1 LKKTLLIITAIVLI
15 AGNSLFSQQEKTE
28 RNIRIGMFGA
38 GALNMHSGQFSSY
51 DGMLVCGT
59 FEDGTGLAW
68 LAGNS
73 LEIPLNTNFS
83 LFGRAF
89 FHKADGDFENSP
101 DDSPRIS
108 LDDGTLV
115 NIITEH
121 QLDVSLDYIQ
131 IEALGAYY
139 LTDKIYF
146 ALGPGLAIPTH
157 ASYTQVEEIQ
167 QPLGVNFRNGESSR
181 QIASAN
187 FDDNP
192 NTETSLR
199 ITAHALIGADYSIS
213 DNLYLSPEVGY
224 IFPFT
229 NVLSNNEWSVST
241 IHAGLALKYELGTP
255 ETIVIKE
262 VAPAPDPDPIV
273 DTKPEFTPNPIAI
286 ITAKSLYKNGMVLD
300 LPKVTV
306 SEEINNN
313 YVPILPYIFY
323 GAGDSELQNRYITL
337 NSSEINYF
345 DESTLEDSVLAVYYN
360 ILNIVGS
367 RMQKNTNAKLTL
379 TGCVEPLDDGDNLN
393 KLASSRT
400 QTVKDYLVNIWGIS
414 ADRIITKSR
423 QLPEDIS
430 NRTIDEGRQ
439 ENRRVE
445 LSTDSY
451 EILAPVRL
459 IKYDS
464 KVTPESIILHPIVW
478 YDENLKNWDIQIN
491 YEYNTLL
498 WQKSGIG
505 SPSSPMQW
513 NFDRDKMIELARKDV
528 QGNHISATLNVV
540 DNDGYSDEASTAI
553 PIFYKSKSKYYDGE
567 IVQDSVV
574 ERYNLI
580 FFDYDKPLINKENQN
595 IFKTIL
601 SRINTNSSVSIT
613 GFTDKL
619 GTDEYNNQLSI
630 DRAESVETSIKQRV
644 VPENIF
650 SKGVGET
657 LIYDN
662 DIPEGRFYN
671 RTVIIEITTPLKH
684 RQ

>member
-1 LKKTLLIITAIVLI
+1 MKKTLLIITAIVLI
-15 AGNSLFSQQEKTE
+15 AGNLLFSQQEKTE

-73 LEIPLNTNFS
+73 LEIPLNTDFS

-101 DDSPRIS
+101 DDTPRIS

-167 QPLGVNFRNGESSR
+167 QPLGVNFRNGEPSR

-199 ITAHALIGADYSIS
+199 ITAHALIGADYSIA

-229 NVLSNNEWSVST
+229 NVLSDNEWSVNT

-262 VAPAPDPDPIV
+262 VAPTPDPAPV
-273 DTKPEFTPNPIAI
+273 KETRPTFGPSPIASI
-286 ITAKSLYKNGMVLD
+286 KAKNLLD
-300 LPKVTV
+300 DGTLLEYGQIKVN
-306 SEEINNN
+306 EEVNNN
-313 YVPILPYIFY
+313 YIPILPYIFFD
-323 GAGDSELQNRYITL
+323 AGDSELIARYKTL
-337 NSSEINYF
+337 SSSEENRF
-345 DESTLEDSVLAVYYN
+345 DESTLEDSVLAVYHN

-367 RMQKNTNAKLTL
+367 RMQLNTNAKLTV

-393 KLASSRT
+393 ELASSRT
-400 QTVKDYLVNIWGIS
+400 QSVKDYLVNTWGIS

-445 LSTDSY
+445 LTTDSY

-459 IKYDS
+459 ITYDS
-464 KVTPESIILHPIVW
+464 EIIPEAIVLEPKVEYKEELSLWNIETISMDRTQLWERNGNGFPEKSI
-478 YDENLKNWDIQIN
+478 KWD
-491 YEYNTLL
+491 
-498 WQKSGIG
+498 
-505 SPSSPMQW
+505 
-513 NFDRDKMIELARKDV
+513 FDREEMIELAREDIS
-528 QGNHISATLNVV
+528 GNNISVRFLAVANE
-540 DNDGYSDEASTAI
+540 DNIDEASTAI
-553 PIFYKSKSKYYDGE
+553 PIVYEKKSKYYDGE

-580 FFDYDKPLINKENQN
+580 FFDYDKPLINQENEN